1 MTGPGRS
8 GDAAAPLRRTPLYA
22 QAEKVL
28 EDLLVHRRYRI
39 GDRIPPEADL
49 VRSLGVSRATIRTAV
64 GRLVS
69 RGLLVRRQG
78 SGTFLARL
86 PERRD
91 QPSPAGIKLGSI
103 VAQVGRL
110 ETYTSIAER
119 LGLKIDSEQL
129 RVEAGR
135 TTPEEADALELPANG
150 EVTRVS
156 RVLLLDG
163 EAAAWMIDV
172 LPSDLIPAREV
183 RERLSSQ
190 QMVLDLLVDERI
202 PVAFSEVEVSTA
214 LLVPGRPP
222 GRFLGMNQPVAALML
237 TETMYLD
244 SAVSAEGRPVQWSR
258 NYFLPGKL
266 SLRLIRDM
274 RTDRDPAIVL
284 QMFAD
289 TLAAQ
294 AADTRRQYAELA
306 ADGEAGSVVDH
317 SSLIDDNGVRIF
329 VAMGRLAGARA
340 SFRHSGTARTKP

>member
-64 GRLVS
+64 GRLVG

-86 PERRD
+86 PERSE
-91 QPSPAGIKLGSI
+91 QPSPVGIKLGSS
-103 VAQVGRL
+103 VAQFGRL

-119 LGLKIDSEQL
+119 LGLKADSEQL
-129 RVEAGR
+129 RVEAAR
-135 TTPEEADALELPANG
+135 TTREEAEALELPRSG
-150 EVTRVS
+150 EVTRIS

-172 LPSDLIPAREV
+172 LPADVIPCGKV
-183 RERLSSQ
+183 KERLSSH
-190 QMVLDLLVDERI
+190 QMVLDLLLDEGI

-214 LLVPGRPP
+214 LLGPGQP
-222 GRFLGMNQPVAALML
+222 GGTPLGLRQPTAALML
-237 TETMYLD
+237 PETMYLD
-244 SAVSAEGRPVQWSR
+244 GAVSAEGRPVQWSR
-258 NYFLPGKL
+258 NFFLPGKL
-266 SLRLIRDM
+266 SLRLVRD
-274 RTDRDPAIVL
+274 TPANRDPAIVL
-284 QMFAD
+284 QLFAD
-289 TLAAQ
+289 
-294 AADTRRQYAELA
+294 
-306 ADGEAGSVVDH
+306 
-317 SSLIDDNGVRIF
+317 N
-329 VAMGRLAGARA
+329 
-340 SFRHSGTARTKP
+340 